1 MRMERL
7 SVIDQ
12 VALALRQGILG
23 GEWQE
28 WLPGERRLCA
38 DLRVGRNT
46 LRSALRG
53 LEKDGL
59 LQVVPGQGAR
69 ILGQTVRPKPRRES
83 SIGLLTPGPLELL
96 FPRQVLWIDGLRGQL
111 AERGCLLKVL
121 HGQHTLRSNP
131 ETALQ
136 RLVEQESCGCWIL
149 VFSSRAAQRWFEEKK
164 IPCLIAGSCHEG
176 VNLPYV
182 DIDYRALC
190 RHAVTTLL
198 RLGHQRVA
206 YMTTAPEAAGD
217 LYSEEGFWEGLKS
230 FSGKRAAEGRIIH
243 HGSRVQ
249 SIAHATRR
257 LLRGPT
263 APTAILLNNSSNYL
277 TVFSTLSQMGL
288 KVPDDVS
295 LVCRDSETF
304 LSSLYPA
311 PACYFQDP
319 HQFATKVTR
328 IAEKL
333 LQHGAVETG
342 SVKLMPEFI
351 RGASTKKPS
360 TPSDS

>member
-7 SVIDQ
+7 SVIEQ
-12 VALALRQGILG
+12 VAVALRQGILA

-46 LRSALRG
+46 LRSALKG
-53 LEKDGL
+53 LEKEGL
-59 LQVVPGQGAR
+59 LQIVPGHGAR
-69 ILGQTVRPKPRRES
+69 ILGQIALPRPRRDS
-83 SIGLLTPGPLELL
+83 TICLLTPGPLELL

-111 AERGCLLKVL
+111 AEKGCLLKIL
-121 HGQHTLRSNP
+121 HGQAYFRANP
-131 ETALQ
+131 ELALE
-136 RLVEQESCGCWIL
+136 RLVAQEKCGCWIL
-149 VFSSRAAQRWFEEKK
+149 VFSNRAAQCWFDENKV
-164 IPCLIAGSCHEG
+164 PCLIAGSCHEG

-198 RLGHQRVA
+198 RQGHQRVA
-206 YMTTAPEAAGD
+206 YMTSAPEAAGD
-217 LYSEEGFWEGLKS
+217 LFSEEGFWEGIKG
-230 FSGKRAAEGRIIH
+230 FSGKKKVEGRVIH
-243 HGSRVQ
+243 HGPSPQ
-249 SIAHATRR
+249 GIAYAARR
-257 LLRGPT
+257 LLRGSS
-263 APTAILLNNSSNYL
+263 APTAILLNNSFLYL
-277 TVFSTLSQMGL
+277 SVFSTLSQMGL

-295 LVCRDSETF
+295 LVCRESETF
-304 LSSLYPA
+304 LSYLQPA
-311 PACYFQDP
+311 PACYFQNP

-333 LQHGAVETG
+333 LQHGAVESG

-351 RGASTKKPS
+351 RGASTRKPNLV
-360 TPSDS
+360 